1 MEGRSAAEALLGNGG
16 KMGKQ
21 LGNSCDLMVISWDL
35 MVISW
40 DLMVI
45 SWDLYND
52 DFM

>member
-1 MEGRSAAEALLGNGG
+1 MVEKWGN
-16 KMGKQ
+16 
-21 LGNSCDLMVISWDL
+21 NWEIVDLMVISWDL